1 VDKDNRNNKTA
12 ADNLVHERK
21 SDNTSKYIKNGM
33 DRFEAKIKS
42 GEAPAGDA
50 TRSDE

>member
-1 VDKDNRNNKTA
+1 VDRDNRNNKTSK
-12 ADNLVHERK
+12 DNLVDEQK
-21 SDNTSKYIKNGM
+21 SGTSKDIKNGM

-42 GEAPAGDA
+42 GEAPAGDT